1 MCFLSLSFLYSHEGH
16 KEMEKTK
23 QMTENMHPA
32 GNQSTDQQSGGRP
45 LTWTQWIGSFHLIF
59 LHFPIALINM
69 LAISECLFIWSR
81 RPIFGFS
88 SKFLL
93 VSAAIASPIT
103 AVLGFI
109 YSYSAPYS
117 GLMETLLV
125 WHMWLGIGTAI
136 LTIVVAF
143 MREKIGLSKL
153 YYVLLIILV
162 FILNAA
168 GFFGGSVTFGPF
180 HMYPPIDM

>member
-1 MCFLSLSFLYSHEGH
+1 MYKFLIFSLLCFLSLSFLYSHEGH
-16 KEMEKTK
+16 KEM
-23 QMTENMHPA
+23 
-32 GNQSTDQQSGGRP
+32 
-45 LTWTQWIGSFHLIF
+45 
-59 LHFPIALINM
+59 
-69 LAISECLFIWSR
+69 
-81 RPIFGFS
+81 
-88 SKFLL
+88 
-93 VSAAIASPIT
+93 
-103 AVLGFI
+103 FI

-162 FILNAA
+162 FMLNAA

-180 HMYPPIDM
+180 HMYPPNRYVGK